1 MTEPLGAIVLAGGKS
16 LRMGSA
22 KAWLDFDGEALL
34 VRVCRTVAT
43 IASPIIVVAAPAQD
57 LPELDPRIRIVRDAI
72 EGDGPLGGLSAGLA
86 ALDGVAEA
94 AFVTST
100 DVPFLAIELARRL
113 AALRD
118 EGDFD
123 AAIPRAF
130 GADHPLTAIYA
141 VRVRRVVDDLLA
153 RGVRRARSL
162 GESVNTR
169 FASAELLLED
179 PLLAAID
186 PELAS
191 LRSVNTPEEYA
202 AARLEAERRR
212 LPSSR

>member
-16 LRMGSA
+16 SRMGSA
-22 KAWLDFDGEALL
+22 KAWLDFEGEPLL
-34 VRVCRTVAT
+34 VRVCRIVAK
-43 IASPIIVVAAPAQD
+43 IASPVVVVAAPEQA
-57 LPELDPRIRIVRDAI
+57 LPELDSRIRIVRDAV
-72 EGDGPLGGLSAGLA
+72 EGEGPLRGLASGLA
-86 ALDGVAEA
+86 ALDGERAV
-94 AFVTST
+94 AFVTQT

-113 AALRD
+113 AELRD
-118 EGDFD
+118 GGDFD

-141 VRVRRVVDDLLA
+141 LRVRRVVDDLLA

-179 PLLAAID
+179 PRLAAID

-202 AARLEAERRR
+202 AARAEARAAARRR
-212 LPSSR
+212 